1 MNFLTRLFFAAAVL
15 SSVAANAQVRQ
26 SGTVT
31 PGHVTCWT
39 TSGIVQDCGTP
50 GNPGI
55 SGGIGIVSGNQ
66 VSISINSAAITGP
79 YEQLS
84 FGSTPTGGWLQYTPF
99 GGAPNEPFNIVAPS
113 LNFII
118 GGITTPFA
126 SLINGVV
133 IPSDTIASNITA
145 GLAPAIG
152 NTLSSVLDATLTA
165 TPGSVAYRGASG
177 WVSLGPGSNGNC
189 LTYVSAGPT
198 IAWGSCAGSGGTGTV
213 TSVATNNGLTGGT
226 ITTSGTLGL
235 ATISS
240 DTVLANA
247 TGSTAVPSG
256 TSVTTLLDAAIGS
269 TRGAI
274 LERGASGWT
283 VLTPSSTAGVALVS
297 NGTGADPT
305 YQVPV
310 LRGFLGGCG
319 MANDVS
325 NANTVIDTAACQTA
339 SDDVTVTMVLVAFT
353 KSTGAWTVG
362 TGNGCLDSGSVANNT
377 WYSLFVI
384 ERPDTG
390 VVDELCST
398 SATSPTLP
406 TNYTKKRRI
415 GSFKTASGTTNI
427 LAFVQNANTF
437 LWATTVLDAS
447 TTTSTSAALA
457 TLTVPVGVQVDAL
470 FRSQYGD
477 ASSYSAMLFTSP
489 DETDQAVSNGAAGGL
504 SLAAPVVSVTVK
516 SAGQFSVR
524 TDTSSRIRYRGSATT
539 GGFTINTYGWVDMR
553 GQQ

>member
-15 SSVAANAQVRQ
+15 FSVAANAQVRQ

-50 GNPGI
+50 GNPGA
-55 SGGIGIVSGNQ
+55 SGGFGIVSGNQ
-66 VSISINSAAITGP
+66 VSIGINSASITGA

-84 FGSTPTGGWLQYTPF
+84 FGSTPTGGWLQYMPF

-118 GGITTPFA
+118 GGVTTPFS
-126 SLINGVV
+126 SLIAGVV
-133 IPSDTIASNITA
+133 IPSDTISSNITA
-145 GLAPAIG
+145 GTAPASG
-152 NTLSSVLDATLTA
+152 NSLSSVLDAMLTA

-177 WVSLGPGSNGNC
+177 WVSLGPGTNGNC

-213 TSVATNNGLTGGT
+213 TSIATNNGLTGGT

-235 ATISS
+235 ATITSG
-240 DTVLANA
+240 TVLANA

-256 TSVTTLLDAAIGS
+256 TSVTALLDATLGS

-283 VLTPSSTAGVALVS
+283 ILTPSSTAGVALVS
-297 NGTGADPT
+297 NGTGADPS

-319 MANDVS
+319 MSNDS
-325 NANTVIDTAACQTA
+325 GSPNTVIDTAACQTT
-339 SDDVTVTMVLVAFT
+339 SDDVTVTMVLAAFT
-353 KSTGAWTVG
+353 KSTGSWTVG
-362 TGNGCLDSGSVANNT
+362 TGNGCLDAGSVANNT

-415 GSFKTASGTTNI
+415 GSFKTATGTTNI
-427 LAFVQNANTF
+427 LAFNQNANRF
-437 LWATTVLDAS
+437 LWSVQVADVNAVTPLTTAV
-447 TTTSTSAALA
+447 LA
-457 TLTVPVGVQVDAL
+457 TLTVPIGVQVDAL
-470 FRSQYGD
+470 YRATYGD
-477 ASSYSAMLFTSP
+477 SGGSSGILFTSP
-489 DETDQAVSNGAAGGL
+489 DESNQAPPASSLLSPQASVSFA
-504 SLAAPVVSVTVK
+504 
-516 SAGQFSVR
+516 SAGQFETR
-524 TDTSSRIRYRGSATT
+524 TNTSGQIRYRASVTT
-539 GGFTINTYGWVDMR
+539 TNSVAISTYGWIDTR